1 MNTPPSSADWMQPR
15 VFGLPEGREG
25 DRPMA
30 PAGPT
35 PAASAARPRL
45 RPVVRN
51 QIEMRTESL
60 DQRLPAVHQ
69 ARDVWAYVEQLDLSA
84 LYAEIQAVEGRP
96 GRDTTDPRVLVALW
110 LYATI
115 DGVGTAR
122 KFGELGRDDRPYGWP
137 PGGASVH

>member
-1 MNTPPSSADWMQPR
+1 MNTPPSSADSMQPR
-15 VFGLPEGREG
+15 LFDLPEGPEG

-69 ARDVWAYVEQLDLSA
+69 ARDVWAYVEQLELSA
-84 LYAEIQAVEGRP
+84 LYAELQAGHSRP
-96 GRDTTDPRVLVALW
+96 
-110 LYATI
+110 
-115 DGVGTAR
+115 AR
-122 KFGELGRDDRPYGWP
+122 E
-137 PGGASVH
+137 